1 MRTGNLR
8 RRISIQRKDTARDS
22 YGQPNLVW
30 VLVAEVWADIQPL
43 SGRELEIAQAM
54 NAEITHQVTVRYREG
69 ITAAMRIVYQGR
81 FFNITS
87 PPLDVDMRH
96 KEMQL
101 MCSEG
106 LNDG

>member
-8 RRISIQRKDTARDS
+8 RRISIQRKDMTQDS
-22 YGQPNLVW
+22 YGQPSLTW
-30 VLVAEVWADIQPL
+30 VSVADTWADIQPL
-43 SGRELEIAQAM
+43 SGRELEIAQAI
-54 NAEITHQVTVRYREG
+54 NAEVSHQVTIRHREG

-81 FFNITS
+81 YFNITS

-96 KEMQL
+96 KEIQL

>member
-1 MRTGNLR
+1 MRTGSLR
-8 RRISIQRKDTARDS
+8 RRISIQRRDMTQDD
-22 YGQPNLVW
+22 YGQPSLTW
-30 VLVAEVWADIQPL
+30 VNVVDAWAEIQPL

-54 NAEITHQVTVRYREG
+54 NAEVTHQVTIRYREG
-69 ITAAMRIVYQGR
+69 ITAAMRIVYQSR
-81 FFNITS
+81 YFNITS
-87 PPLDVDMRH
+87 PPLDVYMRH